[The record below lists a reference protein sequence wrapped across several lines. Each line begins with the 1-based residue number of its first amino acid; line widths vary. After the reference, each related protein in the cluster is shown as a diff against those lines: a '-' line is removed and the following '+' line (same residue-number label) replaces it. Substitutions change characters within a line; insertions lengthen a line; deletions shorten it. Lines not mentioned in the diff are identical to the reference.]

1 MSASHSPRIKNIR
14 PRGKYRKVRAIAA
27 TKKRSSPKRRLP
39 PDGGQV
45 CSLNSRNR
53 SLTLALTDYSKRIR
67 SRVPQG
73 ALFKMGEDA
82 PSDNSGRSQPPQPL
96 YCGPRFRLEMVQAAT
111 ILRSPEGCLRE
122 GTFGAAVPKGYWWFV
137 PLNLILCRGAQFRRP
152 VTYWI
157 PPARGLRLRCALSS
171 ACGLIEER

>member
-1 MSASHSPRIKNIR
+1 
-14 PRGKYRKVRAIAA
+14 
-27 TKKRSSPKRRLP
+27 
-39 PDGGQV
+39 
-45 CSLNSRNR
+45 
-53 SLTLALTDYSKRIR
+53 
-67 SRVPQG
+67 
-73 ALFKMGEDA
+73 MGEDA

-122 GTFGAAVPKGYWWFV
+122 GTFGAAVPKGYWLFV

-171 ACGLIEER
+171 ACGLVEERLSFEGNNTHFRVARTLSTSLLMKPQNARMRSLRLRRARSRET